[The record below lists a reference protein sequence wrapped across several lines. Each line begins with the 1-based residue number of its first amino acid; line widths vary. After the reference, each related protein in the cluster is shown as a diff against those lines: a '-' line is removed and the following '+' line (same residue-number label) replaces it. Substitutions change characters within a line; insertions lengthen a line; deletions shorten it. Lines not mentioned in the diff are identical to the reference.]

1 MPTALFKRWEE
12 LTEDEKEAA
21 KVFGYTEASWDNKS
35 GQEVQPNS
43 INRPWDE
50 LALKKRNAL
59 KALGLTRASWNGRW
73 RGHGRKFVVYAS
85 LYDVHARLN
94 VQGYLCVYVQIYV

>member
-1 MPTALFKRWEE
+1 M
-12 LTEDEKEAA
+12 
-21 KVFGYTEASWDNKS
+21 VFGYTKDSWDNES
-35 GQEVQPNS
+35 GHERQPNS

-50 LALKKRNAL
+50 LTKKKRNAL

-85 LYDVHARLN
+85 LHDVHARLN
-94 VQGYLCVYVQIYV
+94 VQKYWYVHVQNMGMYV